1 MSETRKSREPGPDRP
16 RLSRDPRIDST
27 PPSAIDEAPLA
38 HLHSKAPSSGP
49 AGAQSATH
57 VAHTF
62 TRPMTRPPEIERVAS
77 LEAEVERLRGEL
89 ALDADDTAGMLVRIA
104 ESERLHLSAH
114 AQAVEAGA
122 RAAALEAELARSKG
136 KASTLEA
143 EIAGLR
149 QQWVLAEARLSA
161 AREAMRNALAMVEEL
176 ERREEMAATL
186 RARTIRDALKLLRA
200 ETQPRETLPP
210 PSAESSVEVRG
221 SDDAPP
227 ESGNV
232 GWDLDLA
239 K

>member
-1 MSETRKSREPGPDRP
+1 MSETRKSREPGPERP

-27 PPSAIDEAPLA
+27 PPSAVDEAPLA
-38 HLHSKAPSSGP
+38 HL
-49 AGAQSATH
+49 QSVTQH

-62 TRPMTRPPEIERVAS
+62 SRPVTRPPETERVAT

-89 ALDADDTAGMLVRIA
+89 ALDADDTAGMLVRIV
-104 ESERLHLSAH
+104 ESERLQLSAH
-114 AQAVEAGA
+114 AQAVEASA
-122 RAAALEAELARSKG
+122 RAAALEAELAKSKG
-136 KASTLEA
+136 KASALEA

-161 AREAMRNALAMVEEL
+161 TREAMRNALAVVEEL
-176 ERREEMAATL
+176 ERREEVVATL
-186 RARTIRDALKLLRA
+186 RGRTIREALKLLRG
-200 ETQPRETLPP
+200 ETLPRETLPP
-210 PSAESSVEVRG
+210 PSAESSVAVRG

-227 ESGNV
+227 ESGNL